1 MSIDIREVEE
11 DFDTRYVD
19 YFGARSSFSGAAH
32 VSRYLWVKKF
42 VKNKKVLDAGCGS
55 GYGANIL
62 SKDARSIMGIDISKN
77 AIEYSKIKYDRTN
90 TIFMVKDMSE
100 EGDIKERFDV
110 IISFDV
116 LEHIKEP
123 HKYLQEL
130 TKLLN
135 EDGMLIVGT
144 PNLEVNELYN
154 ASWNPFHAKE
164 YTSGEFKLLLS
175 QYFNEI
181 NVLGQYV
188 VNDRKKEAY
197 LINVKAERGLA
208 GVKKDYIKSMNAVKN
223 LAKAVFPFWL
233 KYAYKYI
240 KVLWQTL
247 IKSDKLFFLEDIGFS
262 SKNVNGAFGLI
273 AICKSKK

>member
-1 MSIDIREVEE
+1 
-11 DFDTRYVD
+11 
-19 YFGARSSFSGAAH
+19 
-32 VSRYLWVKKF
+32 
-42 VKNKKVLDAGCGS
+42 
-55 GYGANIL
+55 
-62 SKDARSIMGIDISKN
+62 
-77 AIEYSKIKYDRTN
+77 
-90 TIFMVKDMSE
+90 
-100 EGDIKERFDV
+100 
-110 IISFDV
+110 
-116 LEHIKEP
+116 
-123 HKYLQEL
+123 
-130 TKLLN
+130 
-135 EDGMLIVGT
+135 MLIIGT